1 MRHLVVVIV
10 SLLLVCSAAA
20 GASAAEVEGK
30 IQRVDQSDRSVT
42 LDNGVTLSIAE
53 SMSMDSLQVG
63 TDVKASYEERDGKN
77 IATSIEVAN

>member
-1 MRHLVVVIV
+1 MRHLVVAIV
-10 SLLLVCSAAA
+10 SILLVCSAAA
-20 GASAAEVEGK
+20 GVSAAEIEGK

-42 LDNGVTLSIAE
+42 LDNGVTLSIVE
-53 SMSMDSLQVG
+53 GMSMDSLQVG